1 MNYRL
6 QDFIKYI
13 IPGLY
18 IVFFAFIWNITSPK
32 SHINT
37 KALKDYTSI
46 IILLIPFVGFVIG
59 YFIECLMACIEHIFY
74 FSGGRRPSYT
84 ILNKRCHLYII
95 AEDDR
100 NKIFRQHKISDSSI
114 DNKSSGKILQ
124 IAKQKI
130 NRENV
135 ENFRINSILSR
146 NIFGSQTVLTIIYIL
161 IDQQFYINK
170 LWYVSLIF
178 SAIFLIYWIHHNH
191 IYVKYVLAEY
201 AKNINTNDF
210 IFY

>member
-1 MNYRL
+1 MVE
-6 QDFIKYI
+6 DH
-13 IPGLY
+13 
-18 IVFFAFIWNITSPK
+18 
-32 SHINT
+32 HIQSLT
-37 KALKDYTSI
+37 KGAI
-46 IILLIPFVGFVIG
+46 CILLQKMTEIKFFDNI
-59 YFIECLMACIEHIFY
+59 
-74 FSGGRRPSYT
+74 
-84 ILNKRCHLYII
+84 
-95 AEDDR
+95 
-100 NKIFRQHKISDSSI
+100 KISDSSI

-146 NIFGSQTVLTIIYIL
+146 NIFGSQAVLTIAYIF
-161 IDQQFYINK
+161 IDQQFYINI

-191 IYVKYVLAEY
+191 VYVKYVLTEY